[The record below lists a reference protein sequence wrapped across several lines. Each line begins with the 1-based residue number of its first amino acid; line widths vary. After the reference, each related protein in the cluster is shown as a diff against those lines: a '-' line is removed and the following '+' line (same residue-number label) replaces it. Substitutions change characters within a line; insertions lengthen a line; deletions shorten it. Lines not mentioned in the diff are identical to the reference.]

1 MGLTI
6 LLNPRGRL
14 TQDRGLSDL
23 TWLRVGGAADYLFEP
38 ADFEDLQDFL
48 RALHSEVDILPMGV
62 GSNMIVR
69 DGGIRAVVIRMGRG
83 FNSIDVEGDLVHCGA
98 AALGA
103 HVARK
108 AADAGLDLTYL
119 RTIPGAMGG
128 ALKMNAGCYGSYFSD
143 VFVSAHGSDRQGNSV
158 RFSKEN
164 LLFGYRDCDLP
175 DGVVI
180 TSVTLQSLGV
190 NSSEALHEKMD
201 KQVAKRNATQP
212 TKDLSAGST
221 FRNPAGFSST
231 GLEGDSQALKAW
243 KLIDDA
249 GCRGLTYGG
258 AKMST
263 KHPNFLINTGVAT
276 AKDLEELGNLVRKK
290 VYDYCGL
297 TLEWEIMRVGDPK

>member
-1 MGLTI
+1 MI
-6 LLNPRGRL
+6 L
-14 TQDRGLSDL
+14 
-23 TWLRVGGAADYLFEP
+23 
-38 ADFEDLQDFL
+38 
-48 RALHSEVDILPMGV
+48 I
-62 GSNMIVR
+62 
-69 DGGIRAVVIRMGRG
+69 G
-83 FNSIDVEGDLVHCGA
+83 F
-98 AALGA
+98 
-103 HVARK
+103 R
-108 AADAGLDLTYL
+108 
-119 RTIPGAMGG
+119 
-128 ALKMNAGCYGSYFSD
+128 FSD

-158 RFSKEN
+158 RFSKDN

-231 GLEGDSQALKAW
+231 GLKGDSQALKAW

-258 AKMST
+258 AQMST

-276 AKDLEELGNLVRKK
+276 AKDLEELGDLVRKK

>member
-119 RTIPGAMGG
+119 RTI
-128 ALKMNAGCYGSYFSD
+128 
-143 VFVSAHGSDRQGNSV
+143 
-158 RFSKEN
+158 
-164 LLFGYRDCDLP
+164 
-175 DGVVI
+175 
-180 TSVTLQSLGV
+180 
-190 NSSEALHEKMD
+190 
-201 KQVAKRNATQP
+201 
-212 TKDLSAGST
+212 
-221 FRNPAGFSST
+221 
-231 GLEGDSQALKAW
+231 
-243 KLIDDA
+243 
-249 GCRGLTYGG
+249 RGL
-258 AKMST
+258 
-263 KHPNFLINTGVAT
+263 
-276 AKDLEELGNLVRKK
+276 
-290 VYDYCGL
+290 
-297 TLEWEIMRVGDPK
+297 WEAPSK